1 MLFEV
6 HMSAPTDT
14 RSYEMLVTIKLHGVT
29 QQNVINFIP
38 SSIENG
44 QLICGLLSKKV
55 GDGHTD
61 IKLIDGI

>member
-1 MLFEV
+1 
-6 HMSAPTDT
+6 
-14 RSYEMLVTIKLHGVT
+14 MLVTIKLHGVT

-61 IKLIDGI
+61 IKLMNGIFVNFKFVKPKMSHLH